1 MKNLRFIILLAA
13 LLYCVSGVQNA
24 YGEVPDNVVI
34 SSMEVTLR
42 LIPDKEGTTLSKIEQ
57 TVNSTYQA
65 TRVPGKALCYHLYY
79 GDEEVNKASTSAKNV
94 KPLYTSCIREGI
106 FYDDSRV
113 CAMKIPLEKVGKD
126 VETFFKKTI
135 KNPKAGCHYIVA
147 ENYPVRNFTL
157 RAVIPA
163 TLQERYDLTLR
174 NFPEDVKVT
183 RQMSKDGKNL
193 LVDVRL
199 DSVPEYDKVDDGS
212 PSGVYYFPVVG
223 ISGIFS
229 DLNDCYRYNREFT
242 LEEDPDSAGVAS
254 FAAQLTQGCGSDDKK
269 ISAVAGWVRDNIR
282 YVAIEHGDLGKK
294 PSAASEVLKN
304 RFGDCKG
311 SASLLKGML
320 KSLGFDAR
328 LVWIGTKDVP
338 ADFTD
343 LETAEWYDHM
353 IAAVVSGDSILYLD
367 GTVGVQD
374 VGYYS
379 PSIQGKLAMI
389 ENGESPLMATVPVL
403 PPETNMDKI
412 EADFCIEG
420 KNLIG
425 RAVESCT
432 GRYKSGFI
440 NRYRDVT
447 PDKRE
452 SVASD
457 YLIDSRSKCVA
468 KNITV
473 KNDAPGGGPVVIE
486 GSLSDNGVV
495 AVSGEKL
502 YVNPNLYPAIAD
514 RISRCDDRKTAMKNP
529 SRGTI
534 IRKTVIAVPGGKK
547 VEKLP
552 DNLSLDN
559 DLIAVTLTYSSTGGD
574 SVICE
579 LILTE
584 KSPLIEKERIS
595 EYQTA
600 LKKVSKALA
609 SRIVFNE

>member
-94 KPLYTSCIREGI
+94 KPLYSSCIREGI

-157 RAVIPA
+157 RAIIPA
-163 TLQERYDLTLR
+163 AIKERYDLALK
-174 NFPEDVKVT
+174 NFPESARVT
-183 RQMSKDGKNL
+183 RKLSEDGKNM
-193 LVDVRL
+193 VIDVQM
-199 DSVPEYDKVDDGS
+199 DSIPKSSKEDVNT
-212 PSGVYYFPVVG
+212 PSGIYYLPVAG
-223 ISGIFS
+223 FTGIFS
-229 DLNDCYRYNREFT
+229 DVNDFYKYSRAYT
-242 LEEDPDSAGVAS
+242 LEADPDSAEVAK
-254 FAAQLTQGCGSDDKK
+254 FTAHLIEKCVDDDK
-269 ISAVAGWVRDNIR
+269 IATIAAWVRENIR

-294 PSAASEVLKN
+294 PSAASEVLGN

-311 SASLLKGML
+311 SASLLKSML
-320 KSLGFDAR
+320 KSAGFDAR

-534 IRKTVIAVPGGKK
+534 IRKTVIAVPEGKK

>member
-24 YGEVPDNVVI
+24 YGELPDNVII

-42 LIPDKEGTTLSKIEQ
+42 LVPDKEGTTLSKIEQ

-113 CAMKIPLEKVGKD
+113 CVMRIPLEKVGKD
-126 VETFFKKTI
+126 VEAYFKKTN
-135 KNPKAGCHYIVA
+135 KTPKSGYSYIVT

-157 RAVIPA
+157 RAIIPA

-174 NFPEDVKVT
+174 NFPENVKVT
-183 RQMSKDGKNL
+183 RQTSKDGKNL

-199 DSVPEYDKVDDGS
+199 DSVPGYDKVDDGS

-242 LEEDPDSAGVAS
+242 LEEDQDSAGVAS

-311 SASLLKGML
+311 SASLIKGML

-343 LETAEWYDHM
+343 LEKVQWFDHM

-412 EADFCIEG
+412 ETLYNIVG
-420 KNLIG
+420 KSLQG
-425 RAVESCT
+425 RSVEQCT
-432 GRYKSGFI
+432 GKYKSNFV
-440 NRYRDVT
+440 NRYRDAS
-447 PDKRE
+447 PDRRE
-452 SVASD
+452 SVAKS
-457 YLIDSRSKCVA
+457 YLLDNRSKCGAEKVVVNNDVA
-468 KNITV
+468 
-473 KNDAPGGGPVVIE
+473 GGGPVLIN
-486 GSLSDNGVV
+486 GILSDTGGI
-495 AVSGEKL
+495 AVSGKKL
-502 YVNPNLYPAIAD
+502 YINPNLFPGIAD
-514 RISRCDDRKTAMKNP
+514 RISKCADRKTALKNL

-534 IRKTVIAVPGGKK
+534 LRKTMIILPEGKS

-552 DNLSLDN
+552 ENFALDN
-559 DLIAVTLTYSSTGGD
+559 DLMTASLTYTLKENSILCD
-574 SVICE
+574 FV
-579 LILTE
+579 LTE
-584 KSPLIEKERIS
+584 KAQVIEKERMP
-595 EYQTA
+595 EYHSA
-600 LKKVSKALA
+600 LKQVSKALA
-609 SRIVFNE
+609 SRIVLNE